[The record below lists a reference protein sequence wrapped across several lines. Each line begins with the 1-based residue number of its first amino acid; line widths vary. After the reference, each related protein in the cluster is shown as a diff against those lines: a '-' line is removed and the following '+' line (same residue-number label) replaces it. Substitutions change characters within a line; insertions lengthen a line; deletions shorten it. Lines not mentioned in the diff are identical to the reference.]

1 MLLLLIILLVSRPA
15 LWGTAADDALG
26 SSMSVFAEAGAA
38 GRRLVAARDLPAGFT
53 FMRVPESCVLS
64 VDACAAMLARLGA
77 ARTQPWGQP
86 GLVSKSP
93 QNRPGRSPC
102 PAQPLAT
109 HPNAWG
115 QGRSAHLGQG
125 VETAPYCLV
134 GLLGPAVAGSRGCPC
149 TTPAPC
155 QAVPHG
161 QSMQQLF
168 RLVVPEEVVEEDL
181 RAEGAASQPLPMAT
195 RRAALY
201 AALMLGPAAG
211 GGEALAGLLGQLQR
225 REAAA
230 TTPFVWPGDATAGQA
245 AWRDV
250 PRPIAEEW
258 RGFLGSLSAEYAE
271 LFPALCEAFPASFP
285 VERCTWE
292 AWLRAHSTYT
302 SRAFPRQ
309 PGSCSA
315 DGVLLPLLDMLNHDS
330 ASANVEWRGAGLTE
344 RSGARTTRAVAAGE
358 ELVYSY
364 GCKGNAELILVM
376 ASPYG
381 ATRTSSQG
389 WWLTRK
395 SCGGQ
400 RGRGSARLRRPSTWP
415 WTRCAGSP
423 TSASEAALGK
433 LSSSCRWTT
442 SPLAREGAA
451 LGRLCASCAAPH
463 TCSSTGP
470 RQRTSCRKSC
480 GARARAS
487 WARRATA
494 RRGAWTTGRPT
505 SRGRTASTAS
515 RSARRG
521 APRRPPAWSRL

>member
-1 MLLLLIILLVSRPA
+1 MAAAEGAPGVGEAAARPGKRRRLGEAAAPAAPSGALQDAPGAAAGAAEVGAGEAALTEAAAWILQRG
-15 LWGTAADDALG
+15 GTVDG
-26 SSMSVFAEAGAA
+26 VRVEEAGAA

-64 VDACAAMLARLGA
+64 V
-77 ARTQPWGQP
+77 
-86 GLVSKSP
+86 
-93 QNRPGRSPC
+93 
-102 PAQPLAT
+102 
-109 HPNAWG
+109 
-115 QGRSAHLGQG
+115 
-125 VETAPYCLV
+125 
-134 GLLGPAVAGSRGCPC
+134 
-149 TTPAPC
+149 
-155 QAVPHG
+155 
-161 QSMQQLF
+161 
-168 RLVVPEEVVEEDL
+168 
-181 RAEGAASQPLPMAT
+181 
-195 RRAALY
+195 
-201 AALMLGPAAG
+201 
-211 GGEALAGLLGQLQR
+211 
-225 REAAA
+225 
-230 TTPFVWPGDATAGQA
+230 A

>member
-1 MLLLLIILLVSRPA
+1 MAAAEGAPGVGEAAARPGKRRRLGEAAAPAAPSGALQDAPGAAAGAAEVGAGEAALTEAAAWILQRG
-15 LWGTAADDALG
+15 GTVDG
-26 SSMSVFAEAGAA
+26 VRVEEAGAA

-64 VDACAAMLARLGA
+64 VD
-77 ARTQPWGQP
+77 
-86 GLVSKSP
+86 
-93 QNRPGRSPC
+93 
-102 PAQPLAT
+102 
-109 HPNAWG
+109 
-115 QGRSAHLGQG
+115 
-125 VETAPYCLV
+125 
-134 GLLGPAVAGSRGCPC
+134 
-149 TTPAPC
+149 
-155 QAVPHG
+155 
-161 QSMQQLF
+161 SMQQLF